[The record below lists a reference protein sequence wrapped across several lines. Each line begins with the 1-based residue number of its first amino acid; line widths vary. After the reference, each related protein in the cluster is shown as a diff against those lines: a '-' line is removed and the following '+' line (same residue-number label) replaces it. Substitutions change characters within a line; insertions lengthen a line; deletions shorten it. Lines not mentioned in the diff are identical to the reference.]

1 MTFSSV
7 DFPQPDGPTM
17 LTNLPSSTPRLMS
30 SRTMNWVSVPGLEN
44 LFVRLRTVIAVES
57 IGPGLTVGCD
67 LTRAISMLRALCAM
81 VFACRQSGGKLRPPG
96 KCTPRPQTKCQNI
109 DQHHHNHETHAP
121 CEHHVDS
128 RILEPVDELLPDAAA
143 CPECLGDQRDFP

>member
-81 VFACRQSGGKLRPPG
+81 VFACQAVRWQ
-96 KCTPRPQTKCQNI
+96 
-109 DQHHHNHETHAP
+109 
-121 CEHHVDS
+121 V
-128 RILEPVDELLPDAAA
+128 AAA
-143 CPECLGDQRDFP
+143 RQMHAAPTNEMPEDR